1 MDQEAYNVRFAR
13 WDALIR
19 EANSA
24 GIPKIEWCRNHNI
37 SENQFYY
44 WQRRVRARAVAE
56 MQTNAV
62 TSSGLMRSEQT
73 PSLVELRAPV
83 SEPSVIE
90 AASLSNDHNAQ
101 TNHTADLLLRVG
113 AYEIQVSG
121 PATEETLR
129 MVLRVL
135 GNA

>member
-1 MDQEAYNVRFAR
+1 MDQEAYNVRVAR
-13 WDALIR
+13 WEALIR

-44 WQRRVRARAVAE
+44 WQRRVRTRAVAE
-56 MQTNAV
+56 LQMNAV
-62 TSSGLMRSEQT
+62 TNSGLMRSEQAS
-73 PSLVELRAPV
+73 SLVELRPPITD
-83 SEPSVIE
+83 SSVIE
-90 AASLSNDHNAQ
+90 AAPLNNSHNVQ
-101 TNHTADLLLRVG
+101 TNHTTDLLLRIG

-135 GNA
+135 GDA